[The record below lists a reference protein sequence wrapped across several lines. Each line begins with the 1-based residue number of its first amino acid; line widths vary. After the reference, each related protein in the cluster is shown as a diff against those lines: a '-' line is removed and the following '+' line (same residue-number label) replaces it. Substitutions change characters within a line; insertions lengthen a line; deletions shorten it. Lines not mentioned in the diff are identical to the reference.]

1 MRPLRSVPCDDAA
14 IVRAAKRASVNPK
27 LAHIIVANLV
37 QTIVQMVR
45 TALDDFKGKST
56 VEIKNKLTSMPIP
69 SKFKT
74 DEFANS
80 IEQLQANGDLNSF
93 TAKVESIVRS
103 LMPGG
108 RSKGSKMDM
117 TASTQPKKALD
128 KQWLLE
134 QAIAKIVMENPDAD
148 LDKVS
153 ALVSEMTGFSVV
165 DCVQAITLMQVDG
178 DPNVQSQPLQN
189 DLDDAKGQD
198 ALMADPMM
206 GDLGTPVA
214 DEMAAG
220 EEFSMPSPDEVSIDD
235 EFEAEMPENSGDE
248 VSVDDASAGEEPAPV
263 EEEEPEPVAN
273 PAAGIRLSSRAPGRV
288 GQKKADYSMQN
299 VVSKLLNDFRP
310 MQRAIGS
317 MHSQIHGNAANNDV
331 DHDLTA
337 QLDPLNKKA
346 ADFLAALEK
355 FNTFLTTPP
364 KEASAKKAD
373 RKAEKKCEEC
383 GVPAGRDH
391 ATWCNSPEITS
402 KTFPNAQP
410 KGAAFPGMSD
420 IAEKTLLD
428 VKAADLPTVKSIVK
442 KHRGG
447 VSTSRKTDSGKPYD
461 SIDSYTVKVRFNS
474 GSWARSQETLATALK
489 EIVAACPALLSSP
502 YQQRDGYLSR
512 YAAEEASAKKA
523 GQQVVVNSVEDVPLG
538 SYMVSRESN
547 GAIASHKIE
556 KAQMTASGQIAIQL
570 ALHGWKRIAP
580 GTSIEVTQLGG
591 SPVQASSD
599 VQATEPVDVKPV
611 LDSPEAV
618 WTYIEENASQFEDA
632 NVAELVA
639 ALNKAGFSREVV
651 DAGVSELLGPDA
663 TQALGTPVKVLLEK

>member
-117 TASTQPKKALD
+117 TASAQPKKALD

-134 QAIAKIVMENPDAD
+134 QAIAKVVMENPDAD

-206 GDLGTPVA
+206 GDPMMGDSLGGDLGTPVA

-220 EEFSMPSPDEVSIDD
+220 ESTWTSYP
-235 EFEAEMPENSGDE
+235 
-248 VSVDDASAGEEPAPV
+248 
-263 EEEEPEPVAN
+263 
-273 PAAGIRLSSRAPGRV
+273 
-288 GQKKADYSMQN
+288 
-299 VVSKLLNDFRP
+299 
-310 MQRAIGS
+310 
-317 MHSQIHGNAANNDV
+317 
-331 DHDLTA
+331 
-337 QLDPLNKKA
+337 DPL
-346 ADFLAALEK
+346 
-355 FNTFLTTPP
+355 P
-364 KEASAKKAD
+364 
-373 RKAEKKCEEC
+373 
-383 GVPAGRDH
+383 
-391 ATWCNSPEITS
+391 
-402 KTFPNAQP
+402 
-410 KGAAFPGMSD
+410 
-420 IAEKTLLD
+420 
-428 VKAADLPTVKSIVK
+428 
-442 KHRGG
+442 
-447 VSTSRKTDSGKPYD
+447 
-461 SIDSYTVKVRFNS
+461 
-474 GSWARSQETLATALK
+474 SWT
-489 EIVAACPALLSSP
+489 
-502 YQQRDGYLSR
+502 
-512 YAAEEASAKKA
+512 
-523 GQQVVVNSVEDVPLG
+523 QVH
-538 SYMVSRESN
+538 
-547 GAIASHKIE
+547 SH
-556 KAQMTASGQIAIQL
+556 
-570 ALHGWKRIAP
+570 H
-580 GTSIEVTQLGG
+580 
-591 SPVQASSD
+591 
-599 VQATEPVDVKPV
+599 
-611 LDSPEAV
+611 
-618 WTYIEENASQFEDA
+618 
-632 NVAELVA
+632 
-639 ALNKAGFSREVV
+639 
-651 DAGVSELLGPDA
+651 
-663 TQALGTPVKVLLEK
+663 